1 MLQRVAVVAALVIG
15 LVIVVIVV
23 AGGGSYTLNA
33 RFPDAGQLVRG
44 GLVEVAGRNVGKI
57 SRIELTNDGEAKV
70 VMSISDKSVRP
81 LHDGTRATIRAV
93 GLSSVANRFIEL
105 SPGPK
110 DAPKIKDGGTL
121 DMNHTR
127 GIVDLDQLLDSLD
140 QPTRTRLQG
149 IIREGAL
156 TLAKP
161 TNGDIN
167 SALGFLNPALA
178 QTAVLGGELTADQ
191 AALTRLVATA
201 SAAASALARPAT
213 LSSALANTSH
223 TLDQLAVHR
232 AALGDLVERSSTVF
246 GNARTTLHSLQQTLP
261 LIDPLLVDLR
271 PAAPRIAHLLKQL
284 VPVTRNALPTFDG
297 VLQLLPKA
305 KRALHPVPALAKQA
319 APALASGAKALK
331 GLEPVVAGLR
341 PYAPDLVAGLF
352 AGLGGS
358 TSGYYDAN
366 GHYARVSFAFGA
378 GGLPGLI
385 PAPPSGTLGGFR
397 SGLTARC
404 PGGAT
409 NPAPDASNPL
419 STTTASC
426 NPAHD
431 LP

>member
-1 MLQRVAVVAALVIG
+1 MLQRVAIVAG
-15 LVIVVIVV
+15 LVIALVVVVIVV
-23 AGGGSYTLNA
+23 AGGGNHTLNA

-57 SRIELTNDGEAKV
+57 SRIELTNDGEANV
-70 VMSISDKSVRP
+70 VMSISDSGLWP
-81 LHDGTRATIRAV
+81 LHDGTRASIRAV

-105 SPGPK
+105 APGPSN
-110 DAPKIKDGGTL
+110 APKIKDGGTL

-140 QPTRTRLQG
+140 LPTRTRLQA
-149 IIREGAL
+149 IIREGAR

-167 SALGFLNPALA
+167 ASLQFLNPAFA

-201 SAAASALARPAT
+201 SDTAAQLVQRPAALSGALAKTSRT
-213 LSSALANTSH
+213 LGQLAN
-223 TLDQLAVHR
+223 HR
-232 AALGDLVERSSTVF
+232 AALGDLVQRSATVF
-246 GNARTTLHSLQQTLP
+246 GNARTTLRNLQQTLP
-261 LIDPLLVDLR
+261 AIDPLLVDLR
-271 PAAPRIAHLLKQL
+271 PAAPRLAHLLTQL

-297 VLQLLPKA
+297 VLKLLPKA

-331 GLEPVVAGLR
+331 GLQPVVAGLR

-385 PAPPSGTLGGFR
+385 PAPPSGAIGGFQ

-409 NPAPDASNPL
+409 NPAPDASNPINPN
-419 STTTASC
+419 TC
-426 NPAHD
+426 NPGHD
-431 LP
+431 QR